1 MAMYEFVCEDCEKT
15 FTVTE
20 RISEHEGHEHPKC
33 PECGSKKTN
42 QLFSAFFAKT
52 SRKS

>member
-1 MAMYEFVCEDCEKT
+1 MAMYEFVCKDCKKT

-20 RISEHEGHEHPKC
+20 AISKHKGRKHPKC
-33 PECGSKKTN
+33 PRCGGRRTL
-42 QLFSAFFAKT
+42 QLFTAFFAQT

>member
-15 FTVTE
+15 FTVAE
-20 RISEHEGHEHPKC
+20 AISKHKGRKHPKC
-33 PECGSKKTN
+33 PRCGGRKTH
-42 QLFSAFFAKT
+42 QLFTAFFAQT